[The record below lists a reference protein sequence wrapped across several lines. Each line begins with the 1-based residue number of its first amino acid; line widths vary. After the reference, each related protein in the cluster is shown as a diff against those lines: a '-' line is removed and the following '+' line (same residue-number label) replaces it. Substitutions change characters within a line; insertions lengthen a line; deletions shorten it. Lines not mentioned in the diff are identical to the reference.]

1 MVSYVP
7 FGYGGR
13 FVLVG
18 KKKRCPPYATELS
31 GYTSAPIAL
40 GENGRQL
47 FLSMC

>member
-18 KKKRCPPYATELS
+18 KKSVAHPT
-31 GYTSAPIAL
+31 
-40 GENGRQL
+40 QL
-47 FLSMC
+47 MG